1 MLWKCYA
8 KGEYANQPT
17 AQSRGV
23 DMSETFIGGL
33 LIGLLFGALV
43 SFALMLYAYAEDTHE
58 ES

>member
-1 MLWKCYA
+1 
-8 KGEYANQPT
+8 
-17 AQSRGV
+17 
-23 DMSETFIGGL
+23 MSETFIGGL